1 MRKVLYREEAKVGYS
16 EMDNEG
22 YFHEWI
28 KVNNVV
34 CAIIERKDGSID
46 VVYCYLLKFVESP
59 DSIDLEQKLYEVVK
73 ELLINIST
81 DSSVIRHIN
90 ELLKDLKQ

>member
-1 MRKVLYREEAKVGYS
+1 MRKVLYREEVKDGHS

-34 CAIIERKDGSID
+34 CAIIERKHGSIE
-46 VVYCYLLKFVESP
+46 VVYCYLLKF
-59 DSIDLEQKLYEVVK
+59 IDTPK
-73 ELLINIST
+73 EI
-81 DSSVIRHIN
+81 
-90 ELLKDLKQ
+90 E